1 MTKKLFITTIKVLI
15 LVLLMAWVIERIQFR
30 DVAHPV
36 GTSKESSIVG
46 QLVLSGKDRAVFSS
60 ATGRF
65 HVFRTEDTKIVDGFR
80 EPLWREEST
89 GMAWRVKTGVLY
101 RLAHMDFCF
110 LSMAAVTFFLCFSFA
125 AIRWNQML
133 RICGLVVSH
142 WETWKLCWV
151 GAFFNNFVPGLTGG
165 DVIRAY
171 LIARRTGKKTA
182 PVLTVL
188 VDRIVGV
195 TALALLCMLVI
206 FFNLDKFHDLMWGVF
221 SLLFAIGLLSSLFLS
236 RSARSF
242 VSKNRWMMR
251 LMAYGPFSHVLE
263 AIEAYRSQKALLL
276 LWLIASMVNHVFS
289 TGVTILLALAMGFH
303 ASLVDFFVLVPLVSI
318 ASTVPI
324 TPSGWGVSEALS
336 DFLFVRFAGLSVGDG
351 AVLAFMLRAVG
362 AGWSL
367 LGGMMLLGIKEAKGR
382 LRVDL

>member
-1 MTKKLFITTIKVLI
+1 MIKKLFITMIKVLI

-30 DVAHPV
+30 DVAHPA

-65 HVFRTEDTKIVDGFR
+65 HVFRAEDAKIVDGLR

-89 GMAWRVKTGVLY
+89 GMEWRVKTGVLY
-101 RLAHMDFCF
+101 RLAHMDLCF
-110 LSMAAVTFFLCFSFA
+110 LSMAASTFFLCFSFA
-125 AIRWNQML
+125 AIRWNQLL
-133 RICGLVVSH
+133 RISGLVVSH

-221 SLLFAIGLLSSLFLS
+221 SLLFPIGLLSILFLS

-251 LMAYGPFSHVLE
+251 LMAYGPLSHVPE

-276 LWLIASMVNHVFS
+276 IWLVASMVNHVFS

-336 DFLFVRFAGLSVGDG
+336 DFLFVRFAGLAVGDG
-351 AVLAFMLRAVG
+351 AVLAIMLRAVG

-367 LGGMMLLGIKEAKGR
+367 LGGLMLLGIKEAKGR
-382 LRVDL
+382 LRVDI

>member
-1 MTKKLFITTIKVLI
+1 MIKKLFITMIKVLI

-30 DVAHPV
+30 DVAHPA

-65 HVFRTEDTKIVDGFR
+65 HVFRAEDAKIVDGLR

-89 GMAWRVKTGVLY
+89 GMEWRVKTGVLY
-101 RLAHMDFCF
+101 RLAHMDLCF
-110 LSMAAVTFFLCFSFA
+110 LSMAASTFFLCFSFA
-125 AIRWNQML
+125 AIRWNQLL
-133 RICGLVVSH
+133 RISGLVVSH

-188 VDRIVGV
+188 VDRIVGM

-221 SLLFAIGLLSSLFLS
+221 SLLFPIGLLSILFLS

-251 LMAYGPFSHVLE
+251 LMAYGPLSHVPE

-276 LWLIASMVNHVFS
+276 IWLVASMVNHVFS

-336 DFLFVRFAGLSVGDG
+336 DFLFVRFAGLAVGDG
-351 AVLAFMLRAVG
+351 AVLAIMLRAVG

-367 LGGMMLLGIKEAKGR
+367 LGGLMLLGIKEAKGR
-382 LRVDL
+382 LRVDI

>member
-1 MTKKLFITTIKVLI
+1 MIKKLFITMIKVLI

-30 DVAHPV
+30 DVAHPA

-65 HVFRTEDTKIVDGFR
+65 HVFRAEDAKIVDGLR

-89 GMAWRVKTGVLY
+89 GMEWRVKTGVLY
-101 RLAHMDFCF
+101 RLAHMDLCF
-110 LSMAAVTFFLCFSFA
+110 LSMAASTFFLCFSFA
-125 AIRWNQML
+125 AIRWNQLL
-133 RICGLVVSH
+133 RISGLVVSH

-221 SLLFAIGLLSSLFLS
+221 SLLFPIGLLSILFLS

-251 LMAYGPFSHVLE
+251 LMAYGPLSHVPE

-276 LWLIASMVNHVFS
+276 IWLVASMVNHVFS

-336 DFLFVRFAGLSVGDG
+336 DFLFVRFAGLAVGDG

-367 LGGMMLLGIKEAKGR
+367 LGGLMLLGIKEAKGR
-382 LRVDL
+382 LRVDI